1 MNLTTRSLLAVL
13 FFVPAVS
20 AKVVGVDI
28 DVHEDVLGGKS
39 YGLAGPYEK
48 FIGTMNFAVDPT
60 KPENQ
65 IIVDIEHAPTNAGG
79 LVEFSATFTLIQP
92 KDVARGNGTML
103 LGVANRGTRRML
115 TFFNHAQ
122 SDDGEW
128 DARLL
133 YG

>member
-1 MNLTTRSLLAVL
+1 MSRACRVLLAT
-13 FFVPAVS
+13 FFVVS
-20 AKVVGVDI
+20 SASAEVVGVDI

-48 FIGTMNFAVDPT
+48 FIGTMYFAVDPSNSAN
-60 KPENQ
+60 E
-65 IIVDIEHAPTNAGG
+65 IIVDIEHAPTNAAG

-92 KDVARGNGTML
+92 KDVTRGNGTML

-115 TFFNHAQ
+115 TFFNHAR

-128 DARLL
+128 DADNPS
-133 YG
+133 